1 MSRNYYVLST
11 GRLKREA
18 NTLYLE
24 TNEGRR
30 PIPIEDVDSL
40 YAFGELELNTKL
52 LNFLTRSRVPLHVFN
67 YYGYYAGTYCP
78 RDYLHSGFLV
88 VQQADHY
95 REREKRMTLA
105 RELVRGAAHSLSRT
119 LAYYQRRREARPDDD
134 DPAEETDMLEDLSD
148 EMEEEQDGFG
158 DLEEASYPAEEAE
171 TQDISAEREADSA
184 GLTEG
189 ETAERAEDTPEP
201 PDNCDG
207 VDALTMPE
215 TFVPAESVQHALDT
229 ISSLTERLDAA
240 QTPDELRGLEGK
252 MRLSYYSAWRY
263 ILREGEGLDFTRRVR
278 RPPDNIVNA
287 LISFGNGLLYA
298 ACLTELYRTQLTPT
312 ISYLHEP
319 GTRRFSLALDLSEIF
334 KPLIVD
340 RAIFTLLNTRQ
351 LQAKH
356 FDKRLNYCYLGE
368 AGRKIFIKAFEE
380 KLQSTLYHRQLK
392 RHVSYQRLI
401 RLECYR
407 LIRHLTDAEP
417 YRAFRAWW

>member
-18 NTLYLE
+18 QTLYLE
-24 TNEGRR
+24 TAEGRR
-30 PIPIEDVDSL
+30 AVPIEDVDSL
-40 YAFGELELNTKL
+40 YAFGELDLNTKL
-52 LNFLTRSRVPLHVFN
+52 LNFLSQRKVPLHVFN

-78 RDYLHSGFLV
+78 RDYLHSGFLLV
-88 VQQADHY
+88 HQVTHY
-95 REREKRMTLA
+95 RETEKRMALA

-119 LAYYQRRREARPDDD
+119 LAYYQNRRETGVPESEYPSHEDEEPD
-134 DPAEETDMLEDLSD
+134 
-148 EMEEEQDGFG
+148 QDGFAEAEG
-158 DLEEASYPAEEAE
+158 SPNEYDESEVPESESLQTGDGASESQNDLEE
-171 TQDISAEREADSA
+171 
-184 GLTEG
+184 
-189 ETAERAEDTPEP
+189 TPE
-201 PDNCDG
+201 DG
-207 VDALTMPE
+207 DPAAP
-215 TFVPAESVQHALDT
+215 FVPLIESFAPAESVQRAAETIRALSAKID
-229 ISSLTERLDAA
+229 EA

-252 MRLSYYSAWRY
+252 MRLSYYSAWRH

-287 LISFGNGLLYA
+287 LISFGNGMLYA

-319 GTRRFSLALDLSEIF
+319 GTRRFSLALDMSEIF

-351 LQAKH
+351 LQTKH
-356 FDKRLNYCYLGE
+356 FDQRLNYCYLEE
-368 AGRKIFIKAFEE
+368 AGRKIYIKAFEE
-380 KLQSTLYHRQLK
+380 KLQTTLYHRQLK
-392 RHVSYQRLI
+392 RHVSYKRLI